1 MDRNQLIGI
10 TLIFLLLFVYLQFFA
25 PNPQPKQVNKDT
37 AAQLAD
43 TAKRAPT
50 AAAPNAPNPNDS
62 LVREQYRRQYGDFA
76 VAAAGETRDVVLE
89 NKDLRLTLSTQGG
102 AIKEVLLKNYKTFN
116 GEPLVLI
123 DPRSSTMSLRLPTAT
138 GELDLMRLFF
148 TTSSPS
154 PQVVRERD
162 SSAVVF
168 RLNVSPTQYVEQVY
182 SLKGSGFQVG
192 YDLRLVG
199 LDNLVRNNPVHL
211 DWTAR
216 LKRLELDIESS
227 RITSTVNY
235 YTAGEGFD
243 YISEASKDPEE
254 KQVGEPLQWIS
265 LKQKFFLASLIAR
278 NTQISSAVLRSS
290 VNAADSSTIKTLEA
304 NLTLPIADLKSGK
317 GNYEFY
323 FGPNDYQLIED
334 IAEDFG
340 KNVYLGWPVVNL
352 VNRFIIVP
360 LFHLLE
366 KVITNYGVLII
377 VLVLLIKTMLLPL
390 VYRSYI
396 AMAKMRAM
404 KPEIDEMKAQYPD
417 DMQKQQQEQMKL
429 YGQVGV
435 NPLSGC
441 IPVLLQMPIL
451 LALFSLFPNLIEFR
465 QQGFLWANDLS
476 TYDSIA
482 TLPFVIPFYGS
493 HVSLFTILMTI
504 SSIAYAYYNNQ
515 LTTIE
520 GPTKTLQYIMPV
532 MFMFILNSLPA
543 GLSFYYF
550 VSNVVTIG
558 QQLTIRRFVDDNKI
572 RQTLE
577 ENKVKNKDKKKSKFQ
592 QRLEDALRQAEEAK
606 KAQDGRRGTP
616 PPPKPLPPTRN
627 KK

>member
-25 PNPQPKQVNKDT
+25 PNPQPKQVMKDT

-43 TAKRAPT
+43 TAKSEPATPVVT
-50 AAAPNAPNPNDS
+50 DTFENDS
-62 LVREQYRRQYGDFA
+62 LVQERNRRQYGEFA
-76 VAAAGETRDVVLE
+76 VGATGEAREIVLE
-89 NKDLRLTLSTQGG
+89 NKDIRVTLSTLGG
-102 AIKEVLLKNYKTFN
+102 RVKRVLLKDYKTFD
-116 GEPLVLI
+116 GKPLVLI
-123 DPRSSTMSLRLPTAT
+123 DPESSNMSLRLPTT
-138 GELDLMRLFF
+138 RGEIDLMKLYFN
-148 TTSSPS
+148 TAGTGA
-154 PQVVRERD
+154 QVVTGGD
-162 SSAVVF
+162 SARVVF
-168 RLNVSPTQYVEQVY
+168 RLTLSPTQYVEQVY
-182 SLKGSGFQVG
+182 TLQGAGFQVG

-199 LDNLVRNNPVHL
+199 LDNVVKNEPVRF
-211 DWTAR
+211 DWISH
-216 LKRLELDIESS
+216 LKRFELDLESS

-235 YTAGEGFD
+235 FTAEEEFNNL
-243 YISEASKDPEE
+243 SEASQDPEE
-254 KQVGEPLQWIS
+254 LEVTDPLQWVS
-265 LKQKFFLASLIAR
+265 LKQKFFLSSFIAR
-278 NTQISSAVLRSS
+278 NTLIAGAVLRSN
-290 VNAADSSTIKTLEA
+290 VNVADSNTVKTLEA
-304 NLTLPIADLKSGK
+304 NMALPVADLKSGK
-317 GNYEFY
+317 GSFDFY
-323 FGPNDYQLIED
+323 FGPNDYQVIND
-334 IAEDFG
+334 VAEEFG
-340 KNVYLGWPVVNL
+340 KNVYLGWPVVQW
-352 VNRFIIVP
+352 VNRFVIVP
-360 LFHLLE
+360 LFHFLE
-366 KVITNYGVLII
+366 RFINNYGVLII
-377 VLVLLIKTMLLPL
+377 VLVLLIKTLLLPL

-396 AMAKMRAM
+396 GMAKMRAM
-404 KPEIDEMKAQYPD
+404 KPEIDEMKAKYPD

-429 YGQVGV
+429 YSQVGV

-451 LALFSLFPNLIEFR
+451 LALFSLFPNLIELR
-465 QQGFLWANDLS
+465 QESFLWANDLS

-550 VSNVVTIG
+550 VSNMVTIG
-558 QQLTIRRFVDDNKI
+558 QQLVIRRFVDDDKI
-572 RQTLE
+572 RRTLE

-592 QRLEDALRQAEEAK
+592 QRLEDALKQAEEAK
-606 KAQDGRRGTP
+606 KATDARKGTP
-616 PPPKPLPPTRN
+616 PAKPTPPAKT